1 MSNWIGEAYVNA
13 DGSWTNVD
21 SSMSSVT
28 RMSAGVYKCVCDN
41 SQNEADV
48 YATIEQME
56 DSAST
61 DRVRKLVPQYVD
73 ESGKPGVIAR
83 FVKESDGT
91 PIDCR
96 FRVTFEVKD

>member
-48 YATIEQME
+48 YA
-56 DSAST
+56 
-61 DRVRKLVPQYVD
+61 K
-73 ESGKPGVIAR
+73 K
-83 FVKESDGT
+83 
-91 PIDCR
+91 
-96 FRVTFEVKD
+96 